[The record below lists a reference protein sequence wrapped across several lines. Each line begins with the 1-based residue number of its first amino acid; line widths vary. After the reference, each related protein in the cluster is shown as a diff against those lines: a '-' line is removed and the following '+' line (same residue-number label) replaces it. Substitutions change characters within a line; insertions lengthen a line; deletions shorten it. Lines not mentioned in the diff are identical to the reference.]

1 MRRRKLKRGIIYGL
15 YAFAFLTVLSTIYL
29 VEMAT
34 NPTKLKDDTSY
45 VNDTIIDDYTPVVNI
60 DDTIIRPYTASSITI
75 GRAFYDYQDT
85 AENQI
90 NSLVHFDNMYLP
102 NSGVDYKSDEVFDV
116 TSILDGTVTKV
127 TEKDLLGKI
136 VEITHKNNLVSVY
149 ESLSEVNVS
158 LNDQVTQGQ
167 VIGKSGNSNISTDLG
182 NHLHFELIYNGS
194 NVNPENYYDKKISDL

>member
-1 MRRRKLKRGIIYGL
+1 
-15 YAFAFLTVLSTIYL
+15 
-29 VEMAT
+29 
-34 NPTKLKDDTSY
+34 
-45 VNDTIIDDYTPVVNI
+45 
-60 DDTIIRPYTASSITI
+60 
-75 GRAFYDYQDT
+75 
-85 AENQI
+85 
-90 NSLVHFDNMYLP
+90 MYLP